1 VGHLIEIIL
10 LMRYSTN
17 HFFIEI
23 AEQNKSFVLKAGV
36 FQLDEKGRF
45 KKRFLTENETDFTN
59 FLLIFQ
65 ETYTLKSLENKVDI
79 LFYIHGFWSGSNA
92 QTEKNIKRFNNF
104 YTQDPASSIALT
116 VSLIWY
122 SGYSSYFL
130 TRRLCKKRAVA
141 FAPNFWNILLE
152 TKEILGKTGK
162 NGKNHLVCHSMG
174 NYFLENILPFKP
186 VSKQPLFQEL
196 VMAAAD
202 VGDCFYEKQQAY
214 LHNLSERI
222 LVLNNK
228 KDRSLSISKWLN
240 RQTRLGK
247 HPPQYFSEK
256 YASVYATEVSGV
268 KDVKNKVGLL
278 NQHQH
283 HQVSTT
289 VKFYLRD
296 VFNGKKTVEILT
308 N

>member
-1 VGHLIEIIL
+1 
-10 LMRYSTN
+10 MSSTHN

-23 AEQNKSFVLKAGV
+23 TEQNKSFVLKAGV
-36 FQLDEKGRF
+36 FQLDENGRF
-45 KKRFLTENETDFTN
+45 KKRFLSENETDWTN

-65 ETYTLKSLENKVDI
+65 EAYALKSLENKADI
-79 LFYIHGFWSGSNA
+79 LFYIHGLWSGSPL
-92 QTEKNIKRFNNF
+92 QTGKNIKRFNNF
-104 YTQDPASSIALT
+104 YTQDPQSSVALT
-116 VSLIWY
+116 VSVIWH

-141 FAPNFWNILLE
+141 VGENFWHFIEKNKNLLD
-152 TKEILGKTGK
+152 KTGK
-162 NGKNHLVCHSMG
+162 KGKMHLVCHSMG
-174 NYFLENILPFKP
+174 NYFFENILPFKP
-186 VSKQPLFQEL
+186 VLKQTLFQEL

-202 VGDCFYEKQQAY
+202 VGDCFYEKQEANLQ
-214 LHNLSERI
+214 NLSERI

-247 HPPQYFSEK
+247 HPPQYFNEK

-289 VKFYLRD
+289 VKLYLRD

>member
-1 VGHLIEIIL
+1 MIL
-10 LMRYSTN
+10 NECYTMS
-17 HFFIEI
+17 FFIEI
-23 AEQNKSFVLKAGV
+23 IEQNKSFMLKAGE

-45 KKRFLTENETDFTN
+45 KKRFLTENETDFTK

-65 ETYTLKSLENKVDI
+65 ETYALKRLENKADI
-79 LFYIHGFWSGSNA
+79 LFYIHGLWSGSPM
-92 QTEKNIKRFNNF
+92 QSGKNIERFNNF
-104 YTQDPASSIALT
+104 YTQDPQSSIAIT
-116 VSLIWY
+116 VSLIWH
-122 SGYSSYFL
+122 SGYTSYFL
-130 TRRLCKKRAVA
+130 TRYLCKKRALAVGKK
-141 FAPNFWNILLE
+141 FWYLIEKTNNLLE
-152 TKEILGKTGK
+152 KTSRSGKM
-162 NGKNHLVCHSMG
+162 HLVCHSMG

-186 VSKQPLFQEL
+186 VFNQPPFQEL

-202 VGDCFYEKQQAY
+202 VGDCFYGKQEAL
-214 LHNLSERI
+214 LHNFSERI
-222 LVLNNK
+222 LILNNK
-228 KDRSLSISKWLN
+228 KDRSLSVSKWLN

-247 HPPQYFSEK
+247 HPPQYFTKK

-289 VKFYLRD
+289 VKLYLRD
-296 VFNGKKTVEILT
+296 VFNGRAIIENLT